1 MRIRQKILW
10 NILISVSII
19 LCLGF
24 LNLATY
30 WNVDR
35 NILKARYIQKLE
47 NEVFKETNL
56 LNDYIIFEQERARQ
70 QWWKQHL
77 IIFRLLN
84 KKSPDFN
91 NNRQENLLFRMRK
104 SNRTISKLF
113 RSYQLTSSDF
123 QKKRIISRINTENF
137 KQSSTLDEL
146 AIISHDKLMYS
157 GDKYLIVS
165 LITIV
170 LLIVIVI
177 IGSVFIKTSVLK
189 PMKEFSLV
197 VGSIRQGNF
206 GNRVSIHK
214 KDEFG
219 ELADTFNDMM
229 NVVETAQ
236 QREQQQKNA
245 KEQFI
250 NIASHDLKNPLLVI
264 KLYLEML
271 RSGEYGSLYREQEH
285 IVEIVEENA
294 KYIETMI
301 TDILD
306 LSKMESGKL
315 PFNVEETDIRK
326 LTDKVV
332 KLMKPMF
339 DQKNQRVICDFEKI
353 PNVKTDPER
362 MIQVLRNLLSN
373 AQKHAPENSEI
384 KICILKK
391 GKEVLIGV
399 KDFGQGIDK
408 EEQEKIF
415 GSFYKS
421 RENHQEG
428 SGLGLSIVKGI
439 METHGGRVWVES
451 EKGKGSA
458 FFVAIPL

>member
-1 MRIRQKILW
+1 
-10 NILISVSII
+10 
-19 LCLGF
+19 
-24 LNLATY
+24 
-30 WNVDR
+30 
-35 NILKARYIQKLE
+35 
-47 NEVFKETNL
+47 
-56 LNDYIIFEQERARQ
+56 
-70 QWWKQHL
+70 
-77 IIFRLLN
+77 
-84 KKSPDFN
+84 
-91 NNRQENLLFRMRK
+91 
-104 SNRTISKLF
+104 
-113 RSYQLTSSDF
+113 
-123 QKKRIISRINTENF
+123 
-137 KQSSTLDEL
+137 
-146 AIISHDKLMYS
+146 MYS